1 MSTGSF
7 HNATIA
13 AAVPTQFAEGR
24 GYSPMILTTSMHAL
38 VQRQVMGA
46 NAFSSDEAQLHQG
59 HVKAAVITAPAAAA
73 AWCVLLPA
81 WLPTPGT
88 LTAA

>member
-1 MSTGSF
+1 MMSTGSF

-46 NAFSSDEAQLHQG
+46 NAFSPDEAQ
-59 HVKAAVITAPAAAA
+59 
-73 AWCVLLPA
+73 
-81 WLPTPGT
+81 
-88 LTAA
+88 